1 LFFFGTVFFSCWEE
15 ENIFSPDPRFQ
26 VDLRCLQA
34 NRQSV
39 SHEQVVVHTLV
50 GRSLPRGA
58 HNDGDAIRRAAV
70 ITVAARALSEPRS
83 SQSHESEPPGRHRQ
97 YLTRAL
103 PQKQK
108 EKKRLVRQ
116 QRLIDSKE
124 VLNCSAPR
132 K

>member
-1 LFFFGTVFFSCWEE
+1 
-15 ENIFSPDPRFQ
+15 
-26 VDLRCLQA
+26 
-34 NRQSV
+34 V

-97 YLTRAL
+97 SSARRAL

-108 EKKRLVRQ
+108 EKKGSF
-116 QRLIDSKE
+116 DS
-124 VLNCSAPR
+124 NA
-132 K
+132 